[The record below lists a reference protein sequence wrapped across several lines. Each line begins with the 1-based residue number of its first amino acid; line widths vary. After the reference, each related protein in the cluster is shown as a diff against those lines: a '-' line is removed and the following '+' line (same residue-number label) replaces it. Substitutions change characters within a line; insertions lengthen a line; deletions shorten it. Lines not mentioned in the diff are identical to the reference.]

1 MRIPFLNKRKRVP
14 TLFQKGI
21 EDEFALN
28 RKAQQYIVTL
38 FTGAKVDAE
47 MQLTFIFEQLFI
59 VYNLALF
66 TGSHEVSDCAREALR
81 KLRGEFER
89 LHASFPFIMDAVVSM
104 NCSKALARGVPILQE
119 LPRSEFKLAY
129 VQARKLTESNQILIY
144 LENLR

>member
-89 LHASFPFIMDAVVSM
+89 LHANVQFIMDAVASM
-104 NCSKALARGVPILQE
+104 NCSKALAMGIPILQE

>member
-28 RKAQQYIVTL
+28 NRAQQYIASL
-38 FTGAKVDAE
+38 FTGEKADAE
-47 MQLTFIFEQLFI
+47 LKLTFIFEQLFI

-66 TGSHEVSDCAREALR
+66 TGSHEISDCAREALC
-81 KLRGEFER
+81 KLYKEFQR
-89 LHASFPFIMDAVVSM
+89 VNNSFPFTMDANVSVI
-104 NCSKALARGVPILQE
+104 CSRALAMGIPILQE

-129 VQARKLTESNQILIY
+129 VQAHKLTESRQFIFY
-144 LENLR
+144 LENLQ

>member
-28 RKAQQYIVTL
+28 RKAQHYIVTL

-104 NCSKALARGVPILQE
+104 NCSKALAMGVPILQE

>member
-28 RKAQQYIVTL
+28 TRAQQYIVNL
-38 FTGAKVDAE
+38 FMGMRVDTE
-47 MQLTFIFEQLFI
+47 MYLTFIFEQLYI

-81 KLRGEFER
+81 KLRGEFEE
-89 LHASFPFIMDAVVSM
+89 LTDSISFIMDADVSVA
-104 NCSKALARGVPILQE
+104 CSKALAMGIPILQE

-129 VQARKLTESNQILIY
+129 VQARKLTESHQILMY

>member
-1 MRIPFLNKRKRVP
+1 MRIPFLNKRKRIP
-14 TLFQKGI
+14 SLFQKGI

-38 FTGAKVDAE
+38 FMGVKTDAE
-47 MQLTFIFEQLFI
+47 MQLTFIFEQLYV

-66 TGSHEVSDCAREALR
+66 SGSHETSDCARKALQ
-81 KLRGEFER
+81 KLRSEFEG
-89 LHASFPFIMDAVVSM
+89 LNATAPYIMDAMASVA
-104 NCSKALARGVPILQE
+104 CSKALQMGIPILQE

-129 VQARKLTESNQILIY
+129 VQARKLTESGNILTY

>member
-89 LHASFPFIMDAVVSM
+89 LHASIPFIMDAIVSM
-104 NCSKALARGVPILQE
+104 NCSKALTMGVPILQE

>member
-66 TGSHEVSDCAREALR
+66 TGSLEVSDCAREALR

-89 LHASFPFIMDAVVSM
+89 LHASIPFIMDAVVSM
-104 NCSKALARGVPILQE
+104 NCSKALAMGVPILQE

-129 VQARKLTESNQILIY
+129 VQARKLTESNKILIY

>member
-1 MRIPFLNKRKRVP
+1 M
-14 TLFQKGI
+14 
-21 EDEFALN
+21 
-28 RKAQQYIVTL
+28 

-104 NCSKALARGVPILQE
+104 NCSKALAMGVPILQE

>member
-38 FTGAKVDAE
+38 FTGARVDAE

-66 TGSHEVSDCAREALR
+66 TGSHEVSDYAREALR

-89 LHASFPFIMDAVVSM
+89 LNASFPFNMDAIVSVT
-104 NCSKALARGVPILQE
+104 CSKALAMGVPILQE

-129 VQARKLTESNQILIY
+129 VQARKLTESNQTLIY

>member
-81 KLRGEFER
+81 KLRGEFEK
-89 LHASFPFIMDAVVSM
+89 LHASLPFIMDAVVSM

>member
-104 NCSKALARGVPILQE
+104 NCSKALAMGVPILQE

>member
-21 EDEFALN
+21 ENEFALN

-38 FTGAKVDAE
+38 FTGARVDAE

-104 NCSKALARGVPILQE
+104 NCSKALAMGVPILQE

>member
-81 KLRGEFER
+81 KLRGEFEK
-89 LHASFPFIMDAVVSM
+89 LHASLPFIMDAVVSM
-104 NCSKALARGVPILQE
+104 NCSKALARGIPILQE

>member
-89 LHASFPFIMDAVVSM
+89 LHASLPFTMDAVVSM
-104 NCSKALARGVPILQE
+104 TCSKALAMGVPILQE

>member
-89 LHASFPFIMDAVVSM
+89 LHASIPFIMDAVVSM
-104 NCSKALARGVPILQE
+104 NCSKALSMGVPILQE

>member
-89 LHASFPFIMDAVVSM
+89 LHANLPFIMDAVVSV
-104 NCSKALARGVPILQE
+104 NCSKALAMGVPILQE

>member
-66 TGSHEVSDCAREALR
+66 TGSLEVSDCAREALR

-89 LHASFPFIMDAVVSM
+89 LHASIPFIMDAVVSM
-104 NCSKALARGVPILQE
+104 KCSKALTMGVPILQE

-129 VQARKLTESNQILIY
+129 VQARKLTESNKILIY